1 MPANAPVKEIGYT
14 QAPNYN
20 WWLYDNETT
29 PELIWPQ
36 SVYVYDQMRR
46 TDSQVGSVLRAVTE
60 TLLRTP
66 WRIDPA
72 GARARVV
79 KFVADDLGLPI
90 VGKKPTPPPRLKDR
104 FSWASHLREALL
116 MLPYGHSY
124 FEQVY
129 RVSPDGN
136 AAHLRKL
143 AYRPAKTIE
152 RIDVA
157 PDGGLIA
164 IKQYWTQVDTE
175 PKPIPVDRLVAYIH
189 AKEGGNWLGTSILRN
204 CYKNW
209 LLKDRL
215 LRVQAQTIERN
226 GMGIPLYTAAETE
239 ESLAAGLGMATSWR
253 AGEAAGSA
261 IPFGASLKLVGV
273 EGTLPDAQPVI
284 DYHDSQIARAVLAH
298 FLNLGQQTGSWA
310 LGTTF
315 ADFFTMS
322 LQTLAEQIRDTA
334 TQHIVEDLVDINF
347 GENEPAPRLVF
358 DEIGSRQAATAAALK
373 TLVDAGILH
382 PDQVLEESSRQQY
395 GLPPADPAT
404 ATPPPGAAPTPA
416 EPTAMGDLSV
426 AAKYNPAQ
434 PRDPGGD
441 DGGRWVRSPGAGGSP
456 AKDAVKLDALKLAG
470 KIDLEPGEQ
479 LVGSG
484 KVDGDAGG
492 IRMALT
498 ERGGERRLRFGA
510 GPEGYGQRNREE
522 GTAAW
527 SGNPPAKP
535 LTKTERDRLNAQ
547 IEALDEEWDDASPAR
562 QDEIDSRR
570 ADVREQLVA
579 DDQGFNGTAELD
591 EYSMR
596 RLIDR
601 IRPAMAEA
609 VEQQKAQNDAWDELD
624 ALESRGGGD
633 PERIAELRERARVG
647 NDDYLTFTEG
657 ILPGSAWGDVHYSVE
672 LDDPTAGAYLR
683 IGVQPKGAPDDW
695 AEGRDW
701 QGTFD
706 AAETKRFLRLLD
718 NLSKSGGVQAASGD
732 DMQLKRYWLHGDGAA
747 KWSTWTDLYGH
758 LKKHMADE
766 MAKRAA
772 AEWFHERYG
781 YWPGDHR
788 NLQASADAADS
799 EAEDWEEAIAAL
811 VQALAEL
818 SGEVSAAAFDPAKH
832 PRGAGGKFRSTVDKL
847 KDAIKTHRS
856 AGAKGD
862 PFPDFDREQLRRA
875 AVKRPGITLSRGE
888 SRESIAQKLL
898 DDLAKDDPSPVVETP
913 RKAAPKRA
921 PRKKAEPRQPTEPK
935 PEPAPEPEPEP
946 APKPVPV
953 PVEPQVAAR
962 YAGPMFAYSS
972 PAKEKAAQ
980 DAIAL
985 QVDSINGTLSA
996 DGYGR
1001 LSDIEEQAGFTDAEL
1016 GHIRQEALIA
1026 ANVELWRSSG
1036 APHIPDAAFKA
1047 DMGRRSK
1054 EAWSGKPIAV
1064 RVTHQ
1069 ALAGVLKDGRFKS
1082 QFETNKSKGLLDK
1095 KVRARSEEKW
1105 FGLTADSDP
1114 AKRPI
1119 YGYVAV
1125 EGPRNVKEHPEQY
1138 LNQYGTV
1145 QVVLKDS
1152 VRARTTA
1159 MWGDSLNQ
1167 ADYGIPEPVDSP
1179 TWRSYTLALTGVGN
1193 GELVNLD
1200 RDTTSEKWREWSF
1213 VEAQIHDGVSTDDI
1227 AEVILDKNPTA
1238 AVKSALGKAG
1248 IPWRVA

>member
-129 RVSPDGN
+129 RVDDGGN
-136 AAHLRKL
+136 FAHLRKL

-347 GENEPAPRLVF
+347 GEAEPAPRLVF

-395 GLPPADPAT
+395 GLPPADPTT
-404 ATPPPGAAPTPA
+404 ATPPPGVAPAAAPV
-416 EPTAMGDLSV
+416 EPTTMGDLSV
-426 AAKYNPAQ
+426 AAKSSPTEAQ
-434 PRDPGGD
+434 DNDEQAIRAAAGVDTHPG
-441 DGGRWVRSPGAGGSP
+441 
-456 AKDAVKLDALKLAG
+456 
-470 KIDLEPGEQ
+470 GEQ
-479 LVGSG
+479 LKHWWVYGP
-484 KVDGDAGG
+484 
-492 IRMALT
+492 
-498 ERGGERRLRFGA
+498 GA
-510 GPEGYGQRNREE
+510 
-522 GTAAW
+522 
-527 SGNPPAKP
+527 
-535 LTKTERDRLNAQ
+535 
-547 IEALDEEWDDASPAR
+547 AR
-562 QDEIDSRR
+562 W
-570 ADVREQLVA
+570 A
-579 DDQGFNGTAELD
+579 
-591 EYSMR
+591 
-596 RLIDR
+596 
-601 IRPAMAEA
+601 
-609 VEQQKAQNDAWDELD
+609 
-624 ALESRGGGD
+624 
-633 PERIAELRERARVG
+633 
-647 NDDYLTFTEG
+647 TFTELYRQLREEIKG
-657 ILPGSAWGDVHYSVE
+657 KSDDVVK
-672 LDDPTAGAYLR
+672 A
-683 IGVQPKGAPDDW
+683 I
-695 AEGRDW
+695 
-701 QGTFD
+701 
-706 AAETKRFLRLLD
+706 
-718 NLSKSGGVQAASGD
+718 AAS
-732 DMQLKRYWLHGDGAA
+732 
-747 KWSTWTDLYGH
+747 
-758 LKKHMADE
+758 
-766 MAKRAA
+766 
-772 AEWFHERYG
+772 WFHLRYG

-788 NLQASADAADS
+788 NLHASADPVGAEPEPDDEAD
-799 EAEDWEEAIAAL
+799 EWEMLIAAL
-811 VQALAEL
+811 VVALAEI
-818 SGEVSAAAFDPAKH
+818 SGSVAAAFDPAKH

-847 KDAIKTHRS
+847 KEAISTHRS
-856 AGAKGD
+856 GGGKGD
-862 PFPDFDREQLRRA
+862 PFADFDREQLRRA
-875 AVKRPGITLSRGE
+875 AKTRGISLGRGE
-888 SRESIAQKLL
+888 DRDSIAKKLL
-898 DDLAKDDPSPVVETP
+898 SDLDEPAPAVVPKEPAKAV
-913 RKAAPKRA
+913 KRA
-921 PRKKAEPRQPTEPK
+921 PRKKAEPKPK
-935 PEPAPEPEPEP
+935 PAPDKPTAAPTPKPAPPTS
-946 APKPVPV
+946 AH
-953 PVEPQVAAR
+953 
-962 YAGPMFAYSS
+962 YTGPMFKYST
-972 PAKEKAAQ
+972 PAKETAARE
-980 DAIAL
+980 ALAL
-985 QVDSINGTLSA
+985 QIDSVNNKLSA
-996 DGYGR
+996 EGYGR
-1001 LSDIEEQAGFTDAEL
+1001 LEDIEIRAGFTDAERD
-1016 GHIRQEALIA
+1016 HIRQEALIA
-1026 ANVELWRSSG
+1026 ANVEAWRASG
-1036 APHIPDAAFKA
+1036 APHIPDAEFKA
-1047 DMGRRSK
+1047 GMGRRSV
-1054 EAWSGKPIAV
+1054 EAWTGKPIAV
-1064 RVTHQ
+1064 RVTHK

-1082 QFETNKSKGLLDK
+1082 QFETNKSNGLLDK
-1095 KVRARSEEKW
+1095 NVRGRAEEKW
-1105 FGLTADSDP
+1105 FGLAPDSDP

-1125 EGPRNVKEHPEQY
+1125 EGVRNVNDHPEQY

-1167 ADYGIPEPVDSP
+1167 ASYGIPEPVDSP
-1179 TWRSYTLALTGVGN
+1179 TWRSYTLALSGVGN

-1200 RDTTSEKWREWSF
+1200 RDTDSVRWREWSF

-1238 AVKSALGKAG
+1238 AVQAALGKAG